1 MTREEL
7 KAEALINLGSEPAP
21 KEWEKLP
28 CIKEQMPSCIG
39 GEVSLQRFV
48 GTDICAWFVGI
59 GGLWEPQSDYF
70 RVSLPPAEG
79 AEDIRQ
85 LLLGWEH
92 YKRDHLRESEALDV
106 EAILLSEYS
115 QIAAQPQPTAEGAE
129 EILLRQRNG
138 EDKPITYAVG
148 KGGWVYK
155 MILRAMTEFATLH
168 AQKLADKMVDAKTS
182 RNGC

>member
-79 AEDIRQ
+79 AEEIFNKYQADAPMKTRFINFN
-85 LLLGWEH
+85 
-92 YKRDHLRESEALDV
+92 
-106 EAILLSEYS
+106 EAI
-115 QIAAQPQPTAEGAE
+115 
-129 EILLRQRNG
+129 
-138 EDKPITYAVG
+138 K
-148 KGGWVYK
+148 
-155 MILRAMTEFATLH
+155 AMQEFATLH
-168 AQKLADKMVDAKTS
+168 ARKMARENLREELIKYDEWAVRHLFGSEEIFSSARAVDEYFKS
-182 RNGC
+182 KEQ

>member
-1 MTREEL
+1 MNREEL

-59 GGLWEPQSDYF
+59 GGLWEPQSEYF

-79 AEDIRQ
+79 AEEF
-85 LLLGWEH
+85 LL
-92 YKRDHLRESEALDV
+92 A
-106 EAILLSEYS
+106 
-115 QIAAQPQPTAEGAE
+115 
-129 EILLRQRNG
+129 QRNG
-138 EDKPITYAVG
+138 NDDPITVAIS
-148 KGGWVYK
+148 KDGWVYK
-155 MILRAMTEFATLH
+155 MIVRAMGKFATLH
-168 AQKLADKMVDAKTS
+168 AQRIAEKMVEERLRGELLKYSEWWDKEYS
-182 RNGC
+182 PMRLDFHRERDVDQYLKEKKR

>member
-1 MTREEL
+1 MNREEI

-79 AEDIRQ
+79 AE
-85 LLLGWEH
+85 
-92 YKRDHLRESEALDV
+92 
-106 EAILLSEYS
+106 
-115 QIAAQPQPTAEGAE
+115 
-129 EILLRQRNG
+129 EILKKHMNG
-138 EDKPITYAVG
+138 RAVQE
-148 KGGWVYK
+148 YK
-155 MILRAMTEFATLH
+155 EELFIEYNTVVAAMTEFATLH
-168 AQKLADKMVDAKTS
+168 AQRLAEKMVEDMRQKLLSMRSTKEAMDKLSKADRLMQYGYHDCINEMLMWTKN
-182 RNGC
+182 REI